1 MTILE
6 DKKFPEAKY
15 VAYSTGDAVVVEMSV
30 PGYEKTNITVGAKEN
45 GLTISA
51 EPVKEVGK
59 GVLVGGFT
67 NFYPV
72 PDWKKFNK
80 TAISAAYVNGIL
92 KVTLPVK
99 DEFKTVKIS
108 IA

>member
-6 DKKFPEAKY
+6 EKKYQEAKY
-15 VAYSTGDAVVVEMSV
+15 VAYSTGDSVVIEMSV
-30 PGYEKTNITVGAKEN
+30 PGYEKSNIAVNAKEN

-51 EPVKEVGK
+51 EPVKEVAK
-59 GVLVGGFT
+59 GVLVVGFT
-67 NFYPV
+67 NFYPI

-80 TAISAAYVNGIL
+80 AAINAAYVNGIL

-99 DEFKTVKIS
+99 DEYKAVKITV
-108 IA
+108 A